1 MQEKKLGFVHRFLPG
16 SGTGPRMTLLLLHGT
31 GGDEQD
37 MVPLGRQ
44 LAPNADLLSPR
55 GKVLENGM
63 PRFFRRFSEGVFDE
77 EDVKLQAGELAE
89 FVREASLAYGFHG
102 NSVVGVGYS
111 NGANIAAALHFL
123 HPRVLAGSVL
133 FRPMV
138 PLVPNPL
145 PDLSG
150 VRVFVSSGLRDP
162 VVPRREND
170 RLVNLLR
177 ETGATVTVRWAD
189 AGHEIGEGN
198 TRPARKW
205 LLSSFPRQSG
215 TTSLRG

>member
-1 MQEKKLGFVHRFLPG
+1 MV
-16 SGTGPRMTLLLLHGT
+16 LLLLHGT
-31 GGDEQD
+31 GGDEEDVLQ
-37 MVPLGRQ
+37 LGRQ
-44 LAPNADLLSPR
+44 LAPDAALLSPQ

-77 EDVKLQAGELAE
+77 EDVKLRAGELAE

-111 NGANIAAALHFL
+111 NGANIAAALHLL

-138 PLVPNPL
+138 PLAPDAL

-162 VVPRREND
+162 VVPRRENE

-177 ETGATVTVRWAD
+177 EAGATVTVRWAD
-189 AGHEIGEGN
+189 AGHAIGERDIG
-198 TRPARKW
+198 PAREW
-205 LLSSFPRQSG
+205 LLSSFPR
-215 TTSLRG
+215 